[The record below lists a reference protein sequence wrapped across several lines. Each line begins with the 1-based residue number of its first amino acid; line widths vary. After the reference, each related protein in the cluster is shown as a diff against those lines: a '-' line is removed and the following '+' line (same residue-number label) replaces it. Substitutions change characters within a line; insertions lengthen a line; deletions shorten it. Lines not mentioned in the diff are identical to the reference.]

1 MRHAD
6 MDSSASASQASQVVS
21 PAVRADISDTT
32 KPLYLRPLGD
42 GASTASCGCVRCS
55 SGGASMSTQSSSAR
69 HSICRLRGGI
79 SRCVRCS
86 NVWGVFEIYSS
97 AVFESAESEF

>member
-6 MDSSASASQASQVVS
+6 MDSSARASQASQVVS
-21 PAVRADISDTT
+21 PAIRADISDTT

-55 SGGASMSTQSSSAR
+55 S
-69 HSICRLRGGI
+69 RGGVDVHPDI
-79 SRCVRCS
+79 LGEKLDMQVEGRHLALR
-86 NVWGVFEIYSS
+86 
-97 AVFESAESEF
+97 AVQQRVGSV